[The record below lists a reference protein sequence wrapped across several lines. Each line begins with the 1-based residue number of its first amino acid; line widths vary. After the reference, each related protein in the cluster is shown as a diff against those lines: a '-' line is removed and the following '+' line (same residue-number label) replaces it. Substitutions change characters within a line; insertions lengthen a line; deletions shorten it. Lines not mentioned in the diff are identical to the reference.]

1 MNFKNY
7 SDLSNDISEEIY
19 KVPAETELIVGIPRS
34 GMVPA
39 YMIAAHLNLPVV
51 SINEFK
57 TGHTGDV
64 GTRKIRVNLNKIKN
78 VLVVDDSVNTGN
90 AMLLAK
96 DDLESFENE
105 YNLKYC
111 AIYSAEERESNVD
124 FYFKHLP
131 RPRAFQWNYKNHILN
146 TEACYDIDG
155 VLCHDPSD
163 EQNDDGPKYK
173 EFLLNAPPL
182 FITTKHIS
190 SLVTSR
196 LEKYRPETEA
206 WLKKHGIKYN
216 ELIMIDLPTAE
227 ERRRLR
233 IHGKFKGETFLN
245 RKEKYFIESNWKQA
259 KEIYRIA
266 KKPVF
271 CTYNDVFI
279 QNESDILMFENAK
292 KYAERWKDN
301 GISENSELRSEF
313 ENAKLEN
320 SRLNDQV
327 VHLEWKIKELQD
339 NKWYKFGDYSPKY
352 KFLFLLGVFT
362 RKIGL
367 YRILKPFKKKMVK
380 EI

>member
-1 MNFKNY
+1 MNYKTY
-7 SDLSNDISEEIY
+7 ADLSVDISEEIY
-19 KVPAETELIVGIPRS
+19 KVPADTELIVGIPRS

-51 SINEFK
+51 SMNEFVN
-57 TGHTGDV
+57 GHKGEV
-64 GTRKIRVNLNKIKN
+64 GTRKIRVDLDQIKN

-90 AMLLAK
+90 AMKLAK
-96 DDLESFENE
+96 ESLSKEMGQ
-105 YNLKYC
+105 YAIKYC
-111 AIYSAEERESNVD
+111 AVYSATEEISNVD
-124 FYFKHLP
+124 FYFKFVA

-155 VLCHDPSD
+155 VLCHDPTD

-173 EFLLNAPPL
+173 DFLLNAPPL

-190 SLVTSR
+190 SCVTSR

-206 WLKKHGIKYN
+206 WLKKQGIKYN

-233 IHGKFKGETFLN
+233 IHGKFKGETFAN

-259 KEIYRIA
+259 KEIFRIA

-271 CTYNDVFI
+271 CTHNDVFI
-279 QNESDILMFENAK
+279 QNESDITMYENALQ
-292 KYAERWKDN
+292 YAKRWKDG
-301 GISENSELRSEF
+301 GITENSELKSEF

-320 SRLNDQV
+320 SRLNDQI
-327 VHLEWKIKELQD
+327 VHLKWKIKEVEN
-339 NKWYKFGDYSPKY
+339 NKWYKFGEYSPKY
-352 KFLFLLGVFT
+352 KFLFMMGLFSK
-362 RKIGL
+362 KIGI
-367 YRILKPFKKKMVK
+367 YRLLRPFKKKMIK
-380 EI
+380 DI